1 MDLEDECEVGLSSIS
16 LPHELLLLP
25 YLEALS
31 DDAFM
36 MRTKQVVY
44 STTSKTID
52 TLTMDVYY
60 RNIKNWRMET
70 AYQAF
75 TWKRTNAI

>member
-36 MRTKQVVY
+36 IRTKQVVY
-44 STTSKTID
+44 SRTSKTVD
-52 TLTMDVYY
+52 TLTMNVYY
-60 RNIKNWRMET
+60 RDTKNWRMET
-70 AYQAF
+70 AY
-75 TWKRTNAI
+75 

>member
-1 MDLEDECEVGLSSIS
+1 MDLEDECEVDLSSIS
-16 LPHELLLLP
+16 LPHKLLLLP

-44 STTSKTID
+44 STTSKTVD
-52 TLTMDVYY
+52 TLTMNVYY
-60 RNIKNWRMET
+60 RDTKNWRMET
-70 AYQAF
+70 AY
-75 TWKRTNAI
+75 

>member
-36 MRTKQVVY
+36 IRTKQVVY
-44 STTSKTID
+44 SRTSKTVD
-52 TLTMDVYY
+52 TLTMNVFY
-60 RNIKNWRMET
+60 RDTKYWRMET
-70 AYQAF
+70 AY
-75 TWKRTNAI
+75 

>member
-1 MDLEDECEVGLSSIS
+1 MDLEDKCEVGLSSIS
-16 LPHELLLLP
+16 LPHKLLLLP

-44 STTSKTID
+44 STTSKTVD
-52 TLTMDVYY
+52 TLTMNVYY
-60 RNIKNWRMET
+60 RDTKNWRMET
-70 AYQAF
+70 AY
-75 TWKRTNAI
+75 

>member
-36 MRTKQVVY
+36 IRTKQVVY
-44 STTSKTID
+44 SRTSKTVD
-52 TLTMDVYY
+52 TLTMNVYY
-60 RNIKNWRMET
+60 RDTKYWRMET
-70 AYQAF
+70 AY
-75 TWKRTNAI
+75 

>member
-16 LPHELLLLP
+16 LSHKLLLLP

-44 STTSKTID
+44 STTSKTVD
-52 TLTMDVYY
+52 TLTMNVYY
-60 RNIKNWRMET
+60 RDTKNWRMET
-70 AYQAF
+70 AY
-75 TWKRTNAI
+75 

>member
-36 MRTKQVVY
+36 IRTKQVVY
-44 STTSKTID
+44 STTSKTVD
-52 TLTMDVYY
+52 TLTMNVYY
-60 RNIKNWRMET
+60 RDTKYWRMET
-70 AYQAF
+70 AY
-75 TWKRTNAI
+75 